1 MAETAVAKQD
11 GRLVEQ
17 VVLHGDLAELSPA
30 DRVAYYARVCDSLG
44 LNPFTRPFEYI
55 RLNNKL
61 TLYAR
66 RDATDQLRSLKGVS
80 VAITNRELV
89 DGVYV
94 VAAKANMGERTDESI
109 GAVDITN
116 LKGDFRA
123 NAMMK
128 AETKAKRRVTLS
140 IVGLGWMDETEVGD
154 ISPRDARRVEVNP
167 ETGEIQGEAA
177 ASAAGQ
183 PEPPNIEEPEGLFD
197 EPAPISPIT
206 MEWLRDSLN
215 TLQWADVGKWLRE
228 HYREAQGESVRV
240 MVENLTPDHRQEFIA
255 EVEGRLEAHKQA
267 KKSD

>member
-1 MAETAVAKQD
+1 MAETAVAKKD

-80 VAITNRELV
+80 ITITNRELM

-94 VAAKANMGERTDESI
+94 VTAMATMGKRTDEST
-109 GAVDITN
+109 GAVDISN

-154 ISPRDARRVEVNP
+154 ISPRDARKVDVNL
-167 ETGEIQGEAA
+167 ETGEIQSETPARAA
-177 ASAAGQ
+177 
-183 PEPPNIEEPEGLFD
+183 PEPEALPEVMDEEPEQMFD
-197 EPAPISPIT
+197 EPAPVNPIT
-206 MEWLRDSLN
+206 LEWLRESLN
-215 TLQWADVGKWLRE
+215 TLQWADVGKYLRE
-228 HYREAQGESVRV
+228 HYGVNGATVRLMIEA
-240 MVENLTPDHRQEFIA
+240 LTPDQRQEFVD
-255 EVEGRLEAHKQA
+255 EVQRRVEQKG
-267 KKSD
+267 